1 MPVSF
6 TADQKATAKES
17 GQFLIAISAGG
28 LEYFGPTS
36 EEERDALAR
45 YLLDFLER
53 RRAALKPKADS
64 APCLNG
70 THGPNTA
77 TATH

>member
-6 TADQKATAKES
+6 TADQKAAAKAS
-17 GQFLIAISAGG
+17 GQPLIAISAGG

-53 RRAALKPKADS
+53 RRAMLKGKACPD
-64 APCLNG
+64 PCMNG
-70 THGPNTA
+70 TTGPNIA